1 MHSGYIDL
9 ILVTSGLSRRRCPL
23 HFLQGG
29 DITADLPHN
38 HHHPPLCSLG
48 NPLIPTVISFVV
60 ARLSLARTA
69 SHHSSFVLW
78 GFGKRGGD
86 GEAYWTQECATCY
99 QDTCREKGWTLLRV
113 LIGLIFLASSMQRSK
128 ERVWKGTFLFQI
140 LIVLQ
145 EKFNWHKEFRV
156 KPNRLSDKTITQCS
170 DKC

>member
-1 MHSGYIDL
+1 MTPGFINEASHRPRHLIPWTSSGVMHSGYIDL

-78 GFGKRGGD
+78 GFWETGQGRWGLLDPRMCNVLPGRLP
-86 GEAYWTQECATCY
+86 GERMDPAP
-99 QDTCREKGWTLLRV
+99 
-113 LIGLIFLASSMQRSK
+113 S
-128 ERVWKGTFLFQI
+128 
-140 LIVLQ
+140 
-145 EKFNWHKEFRV
+145 FNWSHILGLKHAEIEKESV
-156 KPNRLSDKTITQCS
+156 EGDLPLSNPHCFTGEI
-170 DKC
+170 